1 MQSGVGNNMHA
12 GLSNVQSGV
21 GNFNSNGK
29 VGEMEEEHVD
39 NVVDTTHTQEGVQ
52 SRKIVK
58 CIRGGQNRNQNKNAH
73 FKFMQSKMD

>member
-1 MQSGVGNNMHA
+1 MHA

-39 NVVDTTHTQEGVQ
+39 NVVDTTHT
-52 SRKIVK
+52 
-58 CIRGGQNRNQNKNAH
+58 
-73 FKFMQSKMD
+73 